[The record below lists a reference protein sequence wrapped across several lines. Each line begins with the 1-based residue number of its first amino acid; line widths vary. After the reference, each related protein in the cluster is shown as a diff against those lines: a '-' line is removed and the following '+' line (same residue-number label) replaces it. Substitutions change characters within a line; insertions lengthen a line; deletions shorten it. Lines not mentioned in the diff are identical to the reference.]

1 MDKKITLKLEKV
13 KSRKHYMLFCENTP
27 FMPKIE
33 KSKKSY
39 NRKQKHRKTNNDTIY

>member
-1 MDKKITLKLEKV
+1 MDNKLSFTLGKV

-33 KSKKSY
+33 KCKK
-39 NRKQKHRKTNNDTIY
+39 KQYKRNSKHRNKDEN